1 MMLLRRF
8 VVLLASL
15 VFLTTSVGWSM
26 ASALAPLGSGKG
38 HHSAIE
44 AAGSSGHHD
53 HSQQTVELASDCDE
67 ADSCGADSWHDALAD
82 SCCAM
87 ACHVAMPANSCAT
100 IFMTILRLKDPA
112 LLEDGIKEASS
123 ARLERPPRSAAA

>member
-1 MMLLRRF
+1 
-8 VVLLASL
+8 
-15 VFLTTSVGWSM
+15 
-26 ASALAPLGSGKG
+26 
-38 HHSAIE
+38 
-44 AAGSSGHHD
+44 
-53 HSQQTVELASDCDE
+53 
-67 ADSCGADSWHDALAD
+67 
-82 SCCAM
+82 M